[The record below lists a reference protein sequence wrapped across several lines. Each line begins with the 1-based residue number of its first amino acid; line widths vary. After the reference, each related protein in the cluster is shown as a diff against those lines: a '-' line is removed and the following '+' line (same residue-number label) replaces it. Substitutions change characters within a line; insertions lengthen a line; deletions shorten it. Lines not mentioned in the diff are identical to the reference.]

1 MPCTRNFLP
10 KKVFDLT
17 LKKKTLCLRSMKTL
31 FPEVFYVNFCAK
43 LSGWGK
49 YIFKTSKNVK
59 LMDGQTNK
67 LLLREKEANKGMMGH
82 FYSKFIPIFN
92 KVFGSNG

>member
-17 LKKKTLCLRSMKTL
+17 LKKTLCLRSMKTL

-82 FYSKFIPIFN
+82 FYSKFSPIFN

>member
-1 MPCTRNFLP
+1 
-10 KKVFDLT
+10 
-17 LKKKTLCLRSMKTL
+17 MKTL

-43 LSGWGK
+43 LSEWGK

-82 FYSKFIPIFN
+82 FYIKFSQIFN

>member
-17 LKKKTLCLRSMKTL
+17 LKKNTL
-31 FPEVFYVNFCAK
+31 FKVNENPFSEVFYVNFCAK